1 MGVRAH
7 NGGMLLGAQAV
18 EVLLR
23 AGADLNCTD
32 NGETSPLFFAASGGH
47 VEVPLPDQTST
58 LAGRLRVPH
67 PLCAVADGECLCE
80 CTACGDG
87 CGKGTFMNSEIIGIT
102 FSSSSRCWLPSLDF
116 IPGK

>member
-67 PLCAVADGECLCE
+67 PPADRIRIRCVPLRMENAYASAQHAVMDVVKAR
-80 CTACGDG
+80 
-87 CGKGTFMNSEIIGIT
+87 S
-102 FSSSSRCWLPSLDF
+102 
-116 IPGK
+116 

>member
-47 VEVPLPDQTST
+47 VEVPFTRPDLNSCWTPACAASVVCRC
-58 LAGRLRVPH
+58 GWRMPMRVH
-67 PLCAVADGECLCE
+67 S
-80 CTACGDG
+80 
-87 CGKGTFMNSEIIGIT
+87 M
-102 FSSSSRCWLPSLDF
+102 R
-116 IPGK
+116 